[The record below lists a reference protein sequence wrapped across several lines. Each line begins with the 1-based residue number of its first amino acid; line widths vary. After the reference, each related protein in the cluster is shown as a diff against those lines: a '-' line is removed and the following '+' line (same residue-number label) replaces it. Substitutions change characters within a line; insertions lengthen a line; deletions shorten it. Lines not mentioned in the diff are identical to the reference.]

1 MTAIPRAAARN
12 CSGCWKARAYGSYR
26 GNRMKQAMIAV
37 AVAAVY
43 LILSLLTDGW
53 AWTWIIWIFYGIYRI
68 TDMVKK
74 SNDE

>member
-1 MTAIPRAAARN
+1 MIRTPK
-12 CSGCWKARAYGSYR
+12 SGSRRSGIEELP
-26 GNRMKQAMIAV
+26 MKQTFIAV
-37 AVAAVY
+37 AAAAVY
-43 LILSLLTDGW
+43 LIISLLTDGW

>member
-1 MTAIPRAAARN
+1 
-12 CSGCWKARAYGSYR
+12 
-26 GNRMKQAMIAV
+26 MKQVLIAV

-53 AWTWIIWIFYGIYRI
+53 TWTWIIWMIYGIYRI
-68 TDMVKK
+68 ADAVKK

>member
-1 MTAIPRAAARN
+1 
-12 CSGCWKARAYGSYR
+12 
-26 GNRMKQAMIAV
+26 MKQAMIAA

-43 LILSLLTDGW
+43 LIVSLLTDGW
-53 AWTWIIWIFYGIYRI
+53 AWTWLICVFYGIYRI

>member
-1 MTAIPRAAARN
+1 
-12 CSGCWKARAYGSYR
+12 
-26 GNRMKQAMIAV
+26 MKQVLIAV

-53 AWTWIIWIFYGIYRI
+53 AWTWIIWMIYGIYRI
-68 TDMVKK
+68 ADAVKK